1 MHRHVYFIYLV
12 WWCSYSS
19 LVAKTCLFCSWIRN
33 GYFLSN
39 SYLGL
44 TTISWKLW
52 ARCLS
57 IQKLGKEPEIAL
69 YADYNFNSPTPTLFP
84 GEACVPWCHYF
95 IFVSWKV
102 KSCFSASISSS
113 LYHMD
118 LSTILDALRCYKN
131 LRGGLEIKI

>member
-1 MHRHVYFIYLV
+1 
-12 WWCSYSS
+12 
-19 LVAKTCLFCSWIRN
+19 
-33 GYFLSN
+33 
-39 SYLGL
+39 
-44 TTISWKLW
+44 
-52 ARCLS
+52 
-57 IQKLGKEPEIAL
+57 L